1 MRLRIGAFAV
11 VCLYAA
17 ACSPGSEP
25 TAGGAPAGTAPAGE
39 WRTLFDGTSLDGWAR
54 VGGDANWQIADGAVQ
69 ADGGTGF
76 LLTSSV
82 YADFDLELEFWVSPD
97 ANSGVFIRCAN
108 PAEIGAATCYE
119 VNIFDKRPDP
129 AYRTG
134 AIVDVA
140 QPSVMLDTG
149 DRWNK
154 YEISARGRHL
164 TVKLNDQTTVDV
176 EDDRFAAGPIA
187 LQYGAGRVK
196 FRNVRI
202 RAE

>member
-1 MRLRIGAFAV
+1 MSSRIGALAA
-11 VCLYAA
+11 VCLHAA
-17 ACSPGSEP
+17 ACSSGSESS
-25 TAGGAPAGTAPAGE
+25 ADSAAAEQAPQPA
-39 WRTLFDGTSLDGWAR
+39 WTTLFDGGSLEGWAL
-54 VGGDANWQIADGAVQ
+54 VGGDANWRLADGAVQ
-69 ADGGTGF
+69 ADSGTGF
-76 LLTSSV
+76 LLTNAV
-82 YADFDLELEFWVSPD
+82 YDDFDLELEFWVSPD

-108 PAEIGAATCYE
+108 PEQIGAATCYE
-119 VNIFDKRPDP
+119 VNIYDRRPDP

-140 QPSVMLDTG
+140 KPSVMLDTG

-176 EDDRFAAGPIA
+176 QDDRFAAGPIA
-187 LQYGAGRVK
+187 LQYGAGRVQ

-202 RAE
+202 RAH